1 MNKIFPNKI
10 NNYIE
15 LIRINKPIG
24 FMLLLWPCW
33 FSLAYSDFSQ
43 ITLINYYI
51 LFLIGSVTMRSAGCI
66 INDIIDKDIDSKIT
80 RTASRPLAS
89 KKISIL
95 NALIFLI
102 LLLFISL
109 IILFQFKYKTIL
121 VGLLYM
127 PLIIA
132 YPFMKRIT
140 FWPQLFLGITFNAGI
155 IICSVEFYE
164 TLTLEYLI
172 FYLSCIFWTIGY
184 DTIYA
189 YQDLEDDK
197 NNNIKSTAVLFGD
210 KGKILVFFCYL
221 IMFIFIAFLTFSK
234 TKDMLVLAI
243 LTLIFIYILYNIFK
257 WDIKSKDSSGKKFR
271 QNNLF
276 GAMIFLHLLIF

>member
-1 MNKIFPNKI
+1 M
-10 NNYIE
+10 
-15 LIRINKPIG
+15 
-24 FMLLLWPCW
+24 
-33 FSLAYSDFSQ
+33 
-43 ITLINYYI
+43 
-51 LFLIGSVTMRSAGCI
+51 
-66 INDIIDKDIDSKIT
+66 
-80 RTASRPLAS
+80 
-89 KKISIL
+89 
-95 NALIFLI
+95 
-102 LLLFISL
+102 
-109 IILFQFKYKTIL
+109 FQFKYKTIL
-121 VGLLYM
+121 VGLLYT

-140 FWPQLFLGITFNAGI
+140 FWPQLFLGIIFNAGI
-155 IICSVEFYE
+155 IICSVELYG

-197 NNNIKSTAVLFGD
+197 NNNIKSTAVLLGD
-210 KGKILVFFCYL
+210 KGKILVFFCYI

-257 WDIKSKDSSGKKFR
+257 WDIKSKDNSGEKFR

-276 GAMIFLHLLIF
+276 GAMIFLYLLSF